1 MTHACFIFSV
11 GWRCFHWHPFWV
23 SILVAYD
30 ETCWSLSIESLRVA
44 RLLEAWWALTARKLT
59 SSGVIYQ
66 RLSHWTTSQPY
77 PTVLPEYPT
86 WILVDS
92 IHSPSFSH
100 DPRNFKS
107 TTAVPPSLREGL
119 EEASCIILGA
129 SSPQEGKEAGLS
141 LSSSASSLD
150 WIKGKSTGNPN
161 IWWWK
166 SWFPV
171 SCRFSLPFNQSIDII
186 IIITTTTIII
196 IIIII
201 NNMRTGSEWM
211 QATSLVW
218 EL

>member
-1 MTHACFIFSV
+1 MQTHTHIDTRTNQTNSCLLTMTHVCFIFSV
-11 GWRCFHWHPFWV
+11 GWRCFHWHPFGV

-30 ETCWSLSIESLRVA
+30 ETC
-44 RLLEAWWALTARKLT
+44 
-59 SSGVIYQ
+59 YQ
-66 RLSHWTTSQPY
+66 RLSQWTTSQPY
-77 PTVLPEYPT
+77 PTVLPEYPP

-129 SSPQEGKEAGLS
+129 SSPQEAGLS

-161 IWWWK
+161 IWW
-166 SWFPV
+166 
-171 SCRFSLPFNQSIDII
+171 
-186 IIITTTTIII
+186 
-196 IIIII
+196 
-201 NNMRTGSEWM
+201 
-211 QATSLVW
+211 
-218 EL
+218 